1 MIHER
6 IRLAILAFW
15 LGIMCFFSFVVA
27 PVAFKVLPASRLAG
41 EVVSVSLA
49 ITEMVGMGLGLL
61 LIVLIGWQKW
71 RGEGG
76 IRPGERLEAGLV
88 VAMTLAMA
96 GSRFF
101 VSSRLHAIRLEYGD
115 RLALLAAD
123 DPVKSSFDLLHR
135 VSVWLMGLA
144 MIGALSAMIRLI
156 SAERRPQG

>member
-1 MIHER
+1 MIHDR

-27 PVAFKVLPASRLAG
+27 PVAFKVLPAQRLAG

-49 ITEMVGMGLGLL
+49 ITELIGMGLGLL
-61 LIVLIGWQKW
+61 LLLLTGWRKW
-71 RGEGG
+71 RGKRIED
-76 IRPGERLEAGLV
+76 RARLERAGV
-88 VAMTLAMA
+88 GGMTLAMA
-96 GSRFF
+96 ISRFF

-115 RLALLAAD
+115 RLALLAGD

-144 MIGALSAMIRLI
+144 MIGALTMMVRLVRGDR
-156 SAERRPQG
+156 EPR